1 MKTKLSKEF
10 LLEEQKE
17 YLKKQ
22 IIRGIILSALL
33 LITSV
38 FTLITLLIFGLSCAM
53 ETELTPFNTF
63 FDPLL
68 FGVFSVILLFKLA
81 DELYEIFVSCFFIRQ
96 IKKNNYTIRTI
107 HTTHT
112 VGEWYEI
119 SCNEKLLAIY
129 SGASYE
135 L

>member
-38 FTLITLLIFGLSCAM
+38 FTLITLLIFGLSGAM

-63 FDPLL
+63 FIRFTPLL
-68 FGVFSVILLFKLA
+68 LGVFSVILLFKLA
-81 DELYEIFVSCFFIRQ
+81 V
-96 IKKNNYTIRTI
+96 
-107 HTTHT
+107 
-112 VGEWYEI
+112 
-119 SCNEKLLAIY
+119 
-129 SGASYE
+129 
-135 L
+135 